1 MLLALLISLMAA
13 VVPTFA
19 YVGLFY
25 WADRYEREPLWLAA
39 VAFIWGAI
47 PAIIMSLIVE
57 VFIGAPFVTNPDS
70 LAEELVSGA
79 VVAPVVEEVAKALAL
94 LAIFFWKRHE
104 FDGVLDGIMYG
115 ALVGFGFAMTEN
127 FFYFVGAF
135 DQGGYGG
142 LTVLIILRAVVFG
155 LNHAFYTGLTGLGL
169 GLARNRA
176 RRAPLILLG
185 LAAAIVVHALH
196 NFGAGITAVFAAGF
210 GLSLIVAGLGL
221 ALTLVAVGLS
231 WQYEQNIVLAE
242 LTPEVGRLVS
252 QQELDELT
260 GRWRNPQ
267 RVAKPQSMRHRR
279 QLLVEYA
286 LRKRRLA
293 RRGASAE
300 PGLTAQLDELAA
312 ALASAAVPSVATPPA
327 A

>member
-1 MLLALLISLMAA
+1 MLLALLISLIAA
-13 VVPTFA
+13 VAPTLA

-47 PAIIMSLIVE
+47 PAVVASLIAE
-57 VFIGAPFVTNPDS
+57 VLIGAPFVSSPGS
-70 LAEELVSGA
+70 LAEEMVSGA
-79 VVAPVVEEVAKALAL
+79 IVAPVVEEVAKGLAL
-94 LAIFFWKRHE
+94 LAIFYWKRQE

-127 FFYFVGAF
+127 FFYFVGAY
-135 DQGGYGG
+135 DEGG
-142 LTVLIILRAVVFG
+142 LGAMSVLIVLRAVVFG

-169 GLARNRA
+169 GLARNR
-176 RRAPLILLG
+176 RQRGPLILFG

-196 NFGAGITAVFAAGF
+196 NFGAGITAINAAGF

-221 ALTLVAVGLS
+221 ALTLIAIGLS
-231 WQYEQNIVLAE
+231 WQHEQSVIQAE
-242 LTPEVGRLVS
+242 LAPEVGSLLT

-260 GRWRNPQ
+260 GRWRNPK
-267 RVAKPQSMRHRR
+267 RVAKTRNMRHRR

-286 LRKRRLA
+286 QHKRRLA
-293 RRGASAE
+293 RRGEAAE
-300 PGLTAQLDELAA
+300 PGLSAEVGELAK
-312 ALASAAVPSVATPPA
+312 ALAPALPTSPPTTV
-327 A
+327 